1 MDAVLRRLRDFAT
14 AAVPFAARDGDA
26 PVDPDRPTIRLSPTA
41 QWILWVGFL
50 ILPGSF
56 LLLPVLIWARIS
68 PRRLRPDESVARSVE
83 ARGAQPI
90 RSGSTAKPLAG

>member
-1 MDAVLRRLRDFAT
+1 VRRLRGFAT

-26 PVDPDRPTIRLSPTA
+26 PVDPDRPAIRLSPTA
-41 QWILWVGFL
+41 QWILWVAFL

-68 PRRLRPDESVARSVE
+68 PRRPRPDAAVLRSVRD
-83 ARGAQPI
+83 AIQAD
-90 RSGSTAKPLAG
+90 